1 MMDKYAWQAAA
12 FYSAKRII
20 SRKYRTKAFLAEELL
35 REVIKDIGETVDFR
49 AFGGVVRS
57 LSADGFIHSTGYAP
71 AKSSNGSGKKVWEKS
86 KNWGK
91 LCR

>member
-1 MMDKYAWQAAA
+1 MDKYAWQAAA

-20 SRKYRTKAFLAEELL
+20 SRKYRNRAFLAEHLL
-35 REVIKDIGETVDFR
+35 ADVIKDIGETVDFR

-57 LSADGFIHSTGYAP
+57 LSADGFIKRAGYAA
-71 AKSSNGSGKKVWEKS
+71 AKSSNGSIKPKWIKS
-86 KNWGK
+86 PNWGK